1 MFTNTRGTVPLRLQK
16 LDQDGNP
23 LSGAVFQL
31 QNADGDTLNVVK
43 NGDGSYSA
51 VSRAA
56 DVIDTTQLY
65 YIAAAGNQNYVVG
78 QNTSLSTF
86 DAQLQKK
93 TGADTQKVRVYQQT
107 DGSYSFQS
115 AANGKWLDLDR
126 GKLDNGTLIHFW
138 ENASTPTTHDYQK
151 WYLSVNKDGTFKIK
165 PRVAVLHE
173 STIVF
178 DLNQASFAEGQK
190 IQGWADNDSPAQK
203 WLLVPVDPV
212 QSPAATQDLEV
223 GATGELTVTGLL
235 PGCYTLTET
244 KVPAGFRD
252 SLGEISL
259 KVNADGT
266 VIVTKP
272 NVFVE
277 VDGKGALLKIKN
289 QHEDVDLTLEKRLLH
304 STVTTKFSFTVTY
317 TTPDGSTLQETVQLR
332 GGDQQTLTL
341 PYGSEVTITEENHD
355 GFAVAFQTGG
365 TTLDSDNGSCT
376 FRLTENILITA
387 VNSAGYALPST
398 GGGGT
403 GWFMTAGLLLLC
415 GAALAGICLRKRRDA
430 H

>member
-1 MFTNTRGTVPLRLQK
+1 MFTNTRGTVPLHLQK

-23 LSGAVFQL
+23 LSGAVFRL
-31 QNADGDTLNVVK
+31 QNADGDTINVVK

-51 VSRAA
+51 VTSAA
-56 DVIDTTQLY
+56 DVIEPGKLY
-65 YIAAAGNQNYVVG
+65 YITAAGDQSYVVG

-115 AANGKWLDLDR
+115 AANGKWLDLDG

-138 ENASTPTTHDYQK
+138 ENASTPTTHDNQK

-223 GATGELTVTGLL
+223 SATGELTVTGLL

-259 KVNADGT
+259 KVTADGT